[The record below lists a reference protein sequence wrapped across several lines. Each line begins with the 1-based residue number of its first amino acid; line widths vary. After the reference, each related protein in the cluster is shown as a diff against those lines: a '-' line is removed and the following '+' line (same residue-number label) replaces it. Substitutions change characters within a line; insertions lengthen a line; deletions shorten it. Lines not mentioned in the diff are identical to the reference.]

1 MIELFSYWSAVQ
13 VCLVDTG
20 SLNYIVQPSQ
30 DPVLD
35 GVTLQI
41 PCASVNRRYA
51 SLTQEKTYQC
61 SGGTWNSS
69 FEDCTG
75 KSVLSVKTFK

>member
-1 MIELFSYWSAVQ
+1 MIEIVYYWNAVQ

-20 SLNYIVQPSQ
+20 SLDYVVQPSQ
-30 DPVLD
+30 DPVVD
-35 GVTLQI
+35 GATLQI
-41 PCASVNRRYA
+41 TCASVNRRYA
-51 SLTQEKTYQC
+51 SLSQEKTYQC

-75 KSVLSVKTFK
+75 KSILSVKRLI